1 MCIQEILSQ
10 SAWPSLTY
18 KPNTSQENAQNGAG
32 GQGAV
37 ERGGGGKAHPNRGSK
52 SQIQLQ
58 AKATAAFQDISVLE
72 EMEKKG
78 YGWEF
83 LSTVLGLYY
92 TLEVYYTLED
102 NGPKK

>member
-37 ERGGGGKAHPNRGSK
+37 ERGGGAGGRGQSTPPQRQQKPDPAAGKGYCSISRHFSVGRDGEEGVWMGIFVNSFGTVLHSG
-52 SQIQLQ
+52 
-58 AKATAAFQDISVLE
+58 SVLH
-72 EMEKKG
+72 
-78 YGWEF
+78 
-83 LSTVLGLYY
+83 LGR
-92 TLEVYYTLED
+92 
-102 NGPKK
+102 

>member
-1 MCIQEILSQ
+1 MV
-10 SAWPSLTY
+10 
-18 KPNTSQENAQNGAG
+18 
-32 GQGAV
+32 QGV
-37 ERGGGGKAHPNRGSK
+37 REQGGGGAHPKKGSK

-102 NGPKK
+102 DGPKK